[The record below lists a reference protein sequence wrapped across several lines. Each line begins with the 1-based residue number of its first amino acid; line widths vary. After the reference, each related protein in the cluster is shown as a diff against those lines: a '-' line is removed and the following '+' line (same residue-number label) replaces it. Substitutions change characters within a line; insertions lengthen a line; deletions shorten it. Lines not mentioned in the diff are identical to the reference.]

1 MVLRVEVSGTQRI
14 TYTQEYNPENRLAVV
29 TNTVTGQVTRFVY
42 DGDGNRVLRIGPEGT
57 TVYIG
62 DYYEQ
67 TGSTVRKYYYAAGQR
82 MAVRVGGA
90 LYFLHG
96 DHLGSATLTTDGG
109 GNWVGEARYA
119 PYGEM
124 RRDYPRGVIP
134 TDRLYTGQRQETFGL
149 YDYRARYYH
158 PALGRFISA
167 DPLVPEP
174 GNPQA
179 LNRYAY
185 VTNNPLRYTDPSGH
199 FAWFVAVPV
208 GALIGAGV
216 TYGFQVAANIS
227 QNGLN
232 VQAFTEVNWAA
243 VGGGAVAG
251 AVGVATFGVGTAVMG
266 TGLGATVAAGAI
278 SGAVSGQAARAT
290 ENVLSGQELTAGL
303 GNPADIATEAV
314 VGGALAGVGY
324 GIGRLARPAV
334 ARAARDAAAQEA
346 QSLVDDIVRTE
357 LKNVRLSQ
365 YPQYNPDI
373 PLNIYGRARQNTFTQ
388 IGPRAIQEGR
398 GETLITIVHEEMH
411 HRLWARGWQLPRV
424 VEENYV
430 ERVAQRFARLKGW

>member
-1 MVLRVEVSGTQRI
+1 
-14 TYTQEYNPENRLAVV
+14 
-29 TNTVTGQVTRFVY
+29 
-42 DGDGNRVLRIGPEGT
+42 
-57 TVYIG
+57 
-62 DYYEQ
+62 
-67 TGSTVRKYYYAAGQR
+67 
-82 MAVRVGGA
+82 
-90 LYFLHG
+90 
-96 DHLGSATLTTDGG
+96 
-109 GNWVGEARYA
+109 
-119 PYGEM
+119 
-124 RRDYPRGVIP
+124 
-134 TDRLYTGQRQETFGL
+134 
-149 YDYRARYYH
+149 
-158 PALGRFISA
+158 
-167 DPLVPEP
+167 LVPEP

-185 VTNNPLRYTDPSGH
+185 VTNNPLRYNDPTGH
-199 FAWFVAVPV
+199 CPWCIAIGV

-227 QNGLN
+227 QNGLT
-232 VQAFTEVNWAA
+232 VQAFTDVNWAA

-266 TGLGATVAAGAI
+266 TDLGATVAAGAI

-290 ENVLSGQELTAGL
+290 ENVLSGQDVTAGL

-346 QSLVDDIVRTE
+346 QSLIDDIVRTE
-357 LKNVRLSQ
+357 LENVRLSQ

>member
-1 MVLRVEVSGTQRI
+1 MVTRTENGV
-14 TYTQEYNPENRLAVV
+14 TYTQTWDKENRLKMV
-29 TNTVTGQVTRFVY
+29 TVNGQTTTFDY
-42 DGDGNRVLRIGPEGT
+42 DGDGKRVKKVQGGQT

-62 DYYEQ
+62 NHYEKNLS
-67 TGSTVRKYYYAAGQR
+67 TGVVTKYYYANGQR
-82 MAVRVGGA
+82 VAMRRGSTVYYLTA
-90 LYFLHG
+90 
-96 DHLGSATLTTDGG
+96 DHLGSTSLVTDAGG
-109 GNWVGEARYA
+109 GEVARQKYF
-119 PYGEM
+119 PFGT
-124 RRDYPRGVIP
+124 PRNPNPSTLP
-134 TDRLYTGQRQETFGL
+134 TDYRFTGQRSEEAALGSL
-149 YDYRARYYH
+149 YDYGARHYS
-158 PALGRFISA
+158 PLLGRFISA
-167 DPLVPEP
+167 DTLVPEP

-185 VTNNPLRYTDPSGH
+185 VLNNPLRYTDPTGH

-266 TGLGATVAAGAI
+266 TGLVGTVAAGAI
-278 SGAVSGQAARAT
+278 SGAVAGQAARAT
-290 ENVLSGQELTAGL
+290 ENVLSGQPVTEGL
-303 GNPADIATEAV
+303 GDPGQIATDALI
-314 VGGALAGVGY
+314 GGGLAGVGY
-324 GIGRLARPAV
+324 GVGRLVKPMPKLSAHSP
-334 ARAARDAAAQEA
+334 E
-346 QSLVDDIVRTE
+346 QSLIDDIVQNE
-357 LKNVRLSQ
+357 LRNVRLSQ

-373 PLNIYGRARQNTFTQ
+373 PLDIYGRARQNTFTQ

-411 HRLWARGWQLPRV
+411 HRLWARGWQLPLEM
-424 VEENYV
+424 EESYV
-430 ERVAQRFARLKGW
+430 ERIAQRFARLKGW

>member
-1 MVLRVEVSGTQRI
+1 M
-14 TYTQEYNPENRLAVV
+14 
-29 TNTVTGQVTRFVY
+29 
-42 DGDGNRVLRIGPEGT
+42 
-57 TVYIG
+57 
-62 DYYEQ
+62 
-67 TGSTVRKYYYAAGQR
+67 
-82 MAVRVGGA
+82 
-90 LYFLHG
+90 
-96 DHLGSATLTTDGG
+96 
-109 GNWVGEARYA
+109 
-119 PYGEM
+119 
-124 RRDYPRGVIP
+124 
-134 TDRLYTGQRQETFGL
+134 
-149 YDYRARYYH
+149 
-158 PALGRFISA
+158 LGRFISA
-167 DPLVPEP
+167 DPVVPEP
-174 GNPQA
+174 GNPQG

-185 VTNNPLRYTDPSGH
+185 VTNNPLKYTDPSGH
-199 FAWFVAVPV
+199 FAWFVAVPI

-290 ENVLSGQELTAGL
+290 ENVLSGQEVTAGL

-334 ARAARDAAAQEA
+334 ARAAQDAAAQEA

-365 YPQYNPDI
+365 YPQYDPTM
-373 PLNIYGRARQNTFTQ
+373 PLSQYGEALPGRYTRVGPLA
-388 IGPRAIQEGR
+388 IGAGR
-398 GETLITIVHEEMH
+398 RETLVTIVHEEMH
-411 HRLWARGWQLPRV
+411 HRVYARGWRMTLPQ
-424 VEENYV
+424 EEAYV
-430 ERVAQRFARLKGW
+430 ERIAQRFARMKGW